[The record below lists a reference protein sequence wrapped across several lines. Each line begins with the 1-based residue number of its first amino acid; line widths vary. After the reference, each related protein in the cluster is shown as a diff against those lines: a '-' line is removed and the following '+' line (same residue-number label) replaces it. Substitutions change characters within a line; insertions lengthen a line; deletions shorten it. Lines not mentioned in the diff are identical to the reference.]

1 MPRSLDEIAE
11 DVAGFGLTIARARI
25 LLSGVISLH
34 RRLQHHRPPNVKAVK
49 AALEEDRRWL
59 QKRGKRR
66 AREFPEVPAL
76 AALYDAAGCVLDRD
90 KIGGPDVR
98 FRWLDDYCARGAY
111 EVIDH
116 SRDRRMGDRL
126 RTLAGYLY
134 EAATGIPDQR
144 LDTACRRITAE
155 KRREKAL

>member
-11 DVAGFGLTIARARI
+11 DVADFGLTIARARI
-25 LLSGVISLH
+25 LLSGVVSLH
-34 RRLQHHRPPNVKAVK
+34 RRLQHHRPPNVKAIR
-49 AALEEDRRWL
+49 AAVEKDREWL
-59 QKRGKRR
+59 RKRGNKR
-66 AREFPEVPAL
+66 AREFPTMPSL
-76 AALYDAAGCVLDRD
+76 APLYDEAARVLDLKTTR
-90 KIGGPDVR
+90 GPDVR

-111 EVIDH
+111 EVIDQ

-155 KRREKAL
+155 KRRERAL